1 MVIHLQLQD
10 DPEEEVDVAGVGV
23 HDDVEDILLLYFS
36 QHCTVVGWVG
46 LSYVDLKVF
55 RGG

>member
-23 HDDVEDILLLYFS
+23 HNDVEDILLLYFS
-36 QHCTVVGWVG
+36 
-46 LSYVDLKVF
+46 
-55 RGG
+55 